1 MSTNVPQYPLEVGE
15 QYRTE
20 LGAYTVLNIEDTKA
34 KIKYEDGQQQTI
46 SLDLLARIW
55 ERIQLEEE
63 IAAQR
68 RAKRKSARSNGSRS
82 RSSYGRDFEGLTEG
96 DFGDDLTGT
105 SWRRREELGGLLA
118 EKLSGAS
125 GETFESHAVPR
136 RPQVHIVYPNH
147 YDQKLHV
154 AKFLFDL
161 SGEDAFFGFYIEKSD
176 EPMDES
182 WDWLRFVPALAEDKN
197 LHARTLVAMQHSDLC
212 WTIDTEALDE
222 RYVVAEEESL
232 FLQSEPSKVD
242 DGERT
247 PIDWDGFVALLN
259 DIPDD
264 SWCNLYLA
272 TRMEDTRAIEL
283 GVDLASEVSGVY
295 SALMPLYDVAVQKQ

>member
-1 MSTNVPQYPLEVGE
+1 MSSNVPQYPFEVGE

-20 LGAYTVLNIEDTKA
+20 LGEYTVLNIADAEA
-34 KIKYEDGQQQTI
+34 KIRYEDGQQQTI
-46 SLDLLARIW
+46 SLDLLTRIW

-63 IAAQR
+63 IAEWR
-68 RAKRKSARSNGSRS
+68 RAKRKSARTGGSRS
-82 RSSYGRDFEGLTEG
+82 RSGYGRDFEGLKED
-96 DFGDDLTGT
+96 DFGADLTGT

-118 EKLSGAS
+118 EKLTGAS

-136 RPQVHIVYPNH
+136 RPQVHIVHPNH
-147 YDQKLHV
+147 YNQKLHV

-161 SGEDAFFGFYIEKSD
+161 SGEDAFYGFYIEKSD

-182 WDWLRFVPALAEDKN
+182 WDWLRFMPALAEDKN

-212 WTIDTEALDE
+212 WTIGTEAPDD
-222 RYVVAEEESL
+222 RYVVAEEENL
-232 FLQSEPSKVD
+232 YLQSERGKVQ

-247 PIDWDGFVALLN
+247 PIDWGGFVGLLN
-259 DIPDD
+259 EIPDD

-272 TRMEDTRAIEL
+272 TRMEEARAIEL

-295 SALMPLYDVAVQKQ
+295 SALMPLYDVAVQRQ